1 MCSIYIG
8 IIDGVI
14 VQCKTTD
21 WKQKSMTSIFVEY
34 FIIIIHHH
42 TIFKKMKYRI
52 QLQNYAALTKKKKN
66 IYIKG

>member
-1 MCSIYIG
+1 MCSIYIV
-8 IIDGVI
+8 IIDLVI
-14 VQCKTTD
+14 VQFKTTYL
-21 WKQKSMTSIFVEY
+21 KQKSITIIFVEY